1 MLHPAVPSSGFSRI
15 ISRLGPFITGLNKN
29 ALKSSPQHKS
39 STSKWWNDPKIC
51 RFHPKFP
58 TFPTTFYA
66 SKHDG
71 GTAESSPRPAQTKNI
86 RPVYWM
92 ISMLWE
98 SIDNYMIYCTHLY
111 TYTYMIIYDH
121 ICIHM
126 WYIYIIIYYLQI
138 QQMHVRHHIL
148 IMSLPQRPGCRPWDR
163 SKACSPSLPSA
174 QWRLGP
180 AEALRVSDG
189 LQRWVVTVKSGSW
202 GFMMINILLMV
213 NSNGYYMVN

>member
-1 MLHPAVPSSGFSRI
+1 MLPSATEE
-15 ISRLGPFITGLNKN
+15 LQNLH
-29 ALKSSPQHKS
+29 LVLHK
-39 STSKWWNDPKIC
+39 
-51 RFHPKFP
+51 
-58 TFPTTFYA
+58 
-66 SKHDG
+66 
-71 GTAESSPRPAQTKNI
+71 QKNI

-98 SIDNYMIYCTHLY
+98 SIDNYIIYCTHLY

-126 WYIYIIIYYLQI
+126 WYIYIIIYYLHI

-213 NSNGYYMVN
+213 NSNVIIWLIIDG